1 MIKFRVKTK
10 SNKVLGPF
18 VFSELIE
25 LGHKD
30 AIDDSCLF
38 QKFPTGDWAPVN
50 AIPELSELFSK
61 IEEPVSVKEETQK
74 EVKYA
79 QTDSEQKHH
88 TLIGEDK
95 TAFNEFKFSK
105 DKEFDIDYQE
115 IEEKFKAKKEL
126 EDEAKDEIGEEGP
139 PPIDKT
145 VLVNVSSLKKKSID
159 KEEDED
165 VAKTVVVNNFRDE
178 FDLDSDGEDSDG
190 SDEEEGKDKMP
201 EPEPEEV
208 VDSDAATQMF
218 NLAELKKEELPTK
231 TEDYSDIELQI
242 MQEERRLKKKP
253 KKKVV
258 QKHVEKKEVTNN
270 KKRNLVVVLF
280 LVVTIIFLLP
290 EEKKDIQTVVVPK
303 ISFPV
308 ATEVAQPQK
317 AQLAY
322 KEGMALFKQE
332 GFVNR
337 ISAANKFN
345 LSLRYKFSGN
355 PAISKLIHAYSD
367 LLIDTQNK
375 FEAGQVLSKLIRI
388 EDSKLLSDI
397 DVVIGA
403 AQFYAYFQKYETAIF
418 TIERYN
424 YLKSNKP
431 SIKMFSIYLNYLLK
445 AGELDKAKIV
455 YDKLFQ
461 AKLRTVESID
471 AMVNYLLLN
480 ENSTDALKLIT
491 ENKEK
496 FQSDYRFLIIYGDL
510 LLELEKMGELNKIAS
525 ILIAKY
531 GGGSPYNFAQGLK
544 FMGFVKAYNKD
555 IQGATKLFQQSLKIY
570 DDESLRD
577 TLATLDVAGSDLTQK
592 VISTSKI
599 KVLIRQSKDEVAL
612 LNWDRAF
619 ELALR
624 AVSLDETSIDAKLY
638 LAELQVKRGYF
649 DFAITTL
656 TKLRALHPVNPR
668 INYALI
674 KANIMSYKK
683 DEAKRLLSALS
694 TSEKFRETF
703 EFHMLLGLYYNL
715 IANDKMAFDK
725 FKAAARVNPLSDIA
739 QFEMAK
745 IAFKNKKFKQTKIFL
760 NEAMG
765 LNPSNI
771 DYKILNSK
779 VLYETDG
786 VTTAIGYLRQ
796 ELLEHRDNPKLYGQI
811 AVFYYRDQ
819 NYEAYR
825 EMKEVLDRLN
835 KKDGAL
841 YSYLVE
847 VSEIER
853 NYKELIENAI
863 KLLVYEPGN
872 LLVREKLIIT
882 YIHMNNYGLASQHLD
897 ILEKRLPTYPRINYY
912 RSKILF
918 SQRKFRDAEK
928 AALVEIE
935 KHPNS
940 EFGYYMLGEIYLI
953 GKKVQEAKKNLSK
966 AIQINKNYFDAI
978 FSMGK
983 LTFQTREFVPSL
995 QFFQRANRLNPNDP
1009 DLNKMMGFL
1018 YKELGQPNLAID
1030 KFQRYLTLSPAAR
1043 DRQNILAL
1051 INALKR

>member
-18 VFSELIE
+18 IFSELVE
-25 LGHKD
+25 LGEKD
-30 AIDDSCLF
+30 AIDQNCLF
-38 QKFPTGDWAPVN
+38 QKFPTGDWAPVG
-50 AIPELSELFSK
+50 AIPELSNLFEK
-61 IEEPVSVKEETQK
+61 INSDEPLKLSENTDKDEPQEEVR
-74 EVKYA
+74 YA

-95 TAFNEFKFSK
+95 TEFNEFKFSK
-105 DKEFDIDYQE
+105 DKKLDINYDE
-115 IEEKFKAKKEL
+115 IEEKFKAKKEQ
-126 EDEAKDEIGEEGP
+126 EEIEAQNAGVEKTVVVKMPAFKPPEKESDEIE
-139 PPIDKT
+139 
-145 VLVNVSSLKKKSID
+145 
-159 KEEDED
+159 
-165 VAKTVVVNNFRDE
+165 KTVVVNNLQDVLDE
-178 FDLDSDGEDSDG
+178 SD
-190 SDEEEGKDKMP
+190 DEEDEKK
-201 EPEPEEV
+201 EKAEEVVEEPEEV
-208 VDSDAATQMF
+208 VEDDAATAMF
-218 NLAELKKEELPTK
+218 NLEELKKEQLPTK
-231 TEDYSDIELQI
+231 TEDYSDLELKI
-242 MQEERRLKKKP
+242 KQEERNLKKKGKP
-253 KKKVV
+253 KEQPKLESKKT
-258 QKHVEKKEVTNN
+258 KKEASN
-270 KKRNLVVVLF
+270 KRRNLTMALF
-280 LVVTIIFLLP
+280 LVVTLIFLMP
-290 EEKKDIQTVVVPK
+290 DEKKDIETVVVPK
-303 ISFPV
+303 IVFPV
-308 ATEVAQPQK
+308 ATEVAAPKK
-317 AQLAY
+317 AQESYIAGL
-322 KEGMALFKQE
+322 KLFQKDDY
-332 GFVNR
+332 VSR
-337 ISAANKFN
+337 VAAAQKFYE
-345 LSLRYKFSGN
+345 SLRYKFNKN
-355 PAISKLIHAYSD
+355 PASGKLIHVYSD
-367 LLIDTQNK
+367 LLIDTQK
-375 FEAGQVLSKLIRI
+375 TKKAGQVI
-388 EDSKLLSDI
+388 SKLLRIEESKLLNDI

-403 AQFYAYFQKYETAIF
+403 AQFYAFFKKYETAIF

-431 SIKMFSIYLNYLLK
+431 SVKLFSIYLNYLLK

-455 YDKLFQ
+455 YEKLSG
-461 AKLRTVESID
+461 AKVKTVESID

-480 ENSTDALKLIT
+480 ENSTDALKLIQKH
-491 ENKEK
+491 ENKFK
-496 FQSDYRFLIIYGDL
+496 NNYRFLIVYGEL
-510 LLELEKMGELNKIAS
+510 LLELEKMDTLKKVGA
-525 ILIAKY
+525 ILTAKY

-544 FMGFVKAYNKD
+544 FMGFVKAYDKD

-599 KVLIRQSKDEVAL
+599 KVLIRQSKDEVML

-649 DFAITTL
+649 DFAIKTL

-674 KANIMSYKK
+674 MANLKSYKK

-694 TSEKFRETF
+694 TSEEFRETF
-703 EFHMLLGLYYNL
+703 EFQMLLAHYYNL

-725 FKAAARVNPLSDIA
+725 FKAASQINPLSDEA
-739 QFEMAK
+739 FFEMAK
-745 IAFKNKKFKQTKIFL
+745 IAFKNKKFKQTKLFL
-760 NEAMG
+760 NEAMS

-786 VTTAIGYLRQ
+786 VRTAIGYLRQ

-811 AVFYYRDQ
+811 AVYYYRDQ
-819 NYEAYR
+819 DFEAFK

-841 YSYLVE
+841 YAYLVE

-853 NYKELIENAI
+853 DYNDLVENAL

-872 LLVREKLIIT
+872 LLIREKLIIT
-882 YIHMNNYGLASQHLD
+882 YIHLKQYANATKHIN

-912 RSKILF
+912 RSKIF
-918 SQRKFRDAEK
+918 FEQNNYKQAEAFAK
-928 AALVEIE
+928 KEIE
-935 KHPNS
+935 MHPNS
-940 EFGYYMLGEIYLI
+940 EYGYYILGEIYLRA
-953 GKKVQEAKKNLSK
+953 KKVQEAKANLSK
-966 AIQINKNYFDAI
+966 AIQINKRYFDAI

-995 QFFQRANRLNPNDP
+995 QFFQRAYRLNPTDA

-1030 KFQRYLTLSPAAR
+1030 KFNRYLTLSPNAP
-1043 DRQNILAL
+1043 DRRNIMSL
-1051 INALKR
+1051 INQLKR